1 MAVNIPY
8 QPTLM
13 DYVSQLGQMYV
24 QQKNLHEERNL
35 REEAMNKEQERW
47 QQEHDQ
53 KKEMMEIQTQM
64 LREEISNSRKMNE
77 LYKPIIEAQMGEKLA
92 QIDPAYAK
100 ERAIKTAESM
110 GASDRELRMM
120 KEKWKTRDYIN
131 YIAQSA
137 GAGGAMGA
145 GVGAVAGA
153 GVGSWATAPA
163 GGLIGSVAGG
173 LIGLT
178 QLLRGG
184 PQDKASRKSF
194 EHFEEEKDRY
204 MPSPDLAQLLE

>member
-1 MAVNIPY
+1 MAINIPY
-8 QPTLM
+8 QPTTL
-13 DYVSQLGQMYV
+13 DYVNQLGAMYM
-24 QQKNLHEERNL
+24 QKKNMEEERKL
-35 REEAMNKEQERW
+35 RQDAMNKEQERW
-47 QQEHDQ
+47 EQEHDQ
-53 KKEMMEIQTQM
+53 KNGMIEMQKQM
-64 LREEISNSRKMNE
+64 LQEEISNKRRINE
-77 LYKPIIEAQMGEKLA
+77 LYEPIIEAQMGEKLA
-92 QIDPAYAK
+92 QINPAYAK

-120 KEKWKTRDYIN
+120 KEKWETRDYIN
-131 YIAQSA
+131 YIVQSA
-137 GAGGAMGA
+137 AAGGAMGA

-163 GGLIGSVAGG
+163 GMAIGSTAGG
-173 LIGLT
+173 LIGLA